1 MSDKPENAV
10 QETEPSEEI
19 TETTPMQGPQ
29 LLVGLAVGLSILS
42 GSSGLAWYFW
52 ANQEEAQRRP
62 QRAKIA
68 DVQAVRLQPTNY
80 TIHLPSQ
87 GRVQARA
94 ATGISPEVGG
104 RIQSIEPAFKEGGFF
119 TPGQKLLTLDKSDYL
134 NAVAKA
140 EGALSQLEA
149 KLALERINRAGFTNA
164 VSVAVANLEQ
174 AQVALA
180 LDKIEATSFSNALN
194 VAKANLEQARVALRL
209 QMLERNSYSNAVS
222 VAQANLKQ
230 SEATLE
236 LKRAERSAAI
246 ANLKRLGKL
255 EGASPLA
262 RKEPQV
268 AEAQADVDAKRAAL
282 EKAAKDLREKPMQM
296 EADLMAK
303 IDVAQV
309 QLTEAREN
317 LKLPA
322 QREANLQ
329 AKIKVAQV
337 QLTEAKEGLER
348 PAQLE
353 ADLRAQIKVAESELA
368 KARRDANRT
377 VVRAPMYPGRITEK
391 RVDIGQVVTA
401 GSVLATAIATD
412 FAEVRLPVSNR
423 QLAHLNI
430 PEPLVG
436 TNDTQALANQPA
448 QNRPPVELRAE
459 IGSVVH
465 RWPGHIDRAEGQF
478 DATSQQLFLIAQV
491 PEPYRKRPALR
502 AGLFVRADIIGN
514 TLNDVYKLPRHV
526 VRRGNEVALA
536 IQWHTP
542 WLYPKSATIKPKKGL
557 PNGAKPKGGKKWV
570 NPYILIRKNIS
581 ILWQDEKWI
590 ITKKLQP
597 NDVLVTTPIDYATN
611 GQELRVN
618 LQGESSSDTNPA
630 NGQLEDE

>member
-10 QETEPSEEI
+10 QETESSEEI

-29 LLVGLAVGLSILS
+29 LLVGLAVGLSILG

-68 DVQAVRLQPTNY
+68 DVQAERLQPTNY

-104 RIQSIEPAFKEGGFF
+104 RIQSIEPVFKEGGFF
-119 TPGQKLLTLDKSDYL
+119 APGQKLLTLDKSDYL

-164 VSVAVANLEQ
+164 VSVSMANLEQ

-180 LDKIEATSFSNALN
+180 LDKIEAASFSNALN

-222 VAQANLKQ
+222 LAQANLKQ
-230 SEATLE
+230 SEAGLE

-268 AEAQADVDAKRAAL
+268 AEAQADMDAKRAAL
-282 EKAAKDLREKPMQM
+282 EKAAKDLQEKPIQM

-309 QLTEAREN
+309 QLTEAMAN

-337 QLTEAKEGLER
+337 QLIEAREDLKR

-377 VVRAPMYPGRITEK
+377 IVRAPMYPGRITEK
-391 RVDIGQVVTA
+391 RVDIGQVVAA

-459 IGSVVH
+459 IGSAVH
-465 RWPGHIDRAEGQF
+465 RWPGHIDRAEGRF
-478 DATSQQLFLIAQV
+478 DAISQQLFLIAQV
-491 PEPYRKRPALR
+491 PEPYRERHPLR
-502 AGLFVRADIIGN
+502 AGLFVRADITGN
-514 TLNDVYKLPRHV
+514 TEDNVFVLKRHT

-536 IQWHTP
+536 VE
-542 WLYPKSATIKPKKGL
+542 KD
-557 PNGAKPKGGKKWV
+557 GAMV
-570 NPYILIRKNIS
+570 LQRRRVE
-581 ILWQDEKWI
+581 ILWSNERI
-590 ITKKLQP
+590 ILTRSLQSG
-597 NDVLVTTPIDYATN
+597 DVLITSPIDYATN
-611 GQELRVN
+611 GQTLRV
-618 LQGESSSDTNPA
+618 QVAGEAPPPA
-630 NGQLEDE
+630 KNNKKGKGKPSVK

>member
-1 MSDKPENAV
+1 M
-10 QETEPSEEI
+10 
-19 TETTPMQGPQ
+19 
-29 LLVGLAVGLSILS
+29 
-42 GSSGLAWYFW
+42 
-52 ANQEEAQRRP
+52 
-62 QRAKIA
+62 
-68 DVQAVRLQPTNY
+68 
-80 TIHLPSQ
+80 
-87 GRVQARA
+87 
-94 ATGISPEVGG
+94 
-104 RIQSIEPAFKEGGFF
+104 
-119 TPGQKLLTLDKSDYL
+119 
-134 NAVAKA
+134 
-140 EGALSQLEA
+140 
-149 KLALERINRAGFTNA
+149 
-164 VSVAVANLEQ
+164 
-174 AQVALA
+174 
-180 LDKIEATSFSNALN
+180 
-194 VAKANLEQARVALRL
+194 
-209 QMLERNSYSNAVS
+209 
-222 VAQANLKQ
+222 
-230 SEATLE
+230 
-236 LKRAERSAAI
+236 
-246 ANLKRLGKL
+246 
-255 EGASPLA
+255 
-262 RKEPQV
+262 
-268 AEAQADVDAKRAAL
+268 AEAQANMDAKRASL
-282 EKAAKDLREKPMQM
+282 EKAAKDLREKPTQM

-309 QLTEAREN
+309 QLTEAMAN

-337 QLTEAKEGLER
+337 QLIEAREGLKR

-353 ADLRAQIKVAESELA
+353 ADLRAQIKVAENELA

-391 RVDIGQVVTA
+391 RVDIGQVVAA

-465 RWPGHIDRAEGQF
+465 RRPDGHSDRAEGQF

-491 PEPYRKRPALR
+491 PEPYRERPALR

-514 TLNDVYKLPRHV
+514 TLNNVYKLPRHV
-526 VRRGNEVALA
+526 VRRGNEVALD
-536 IQWHTP
+536 IQRHTP
-542 WLYPKSATIKPKKGL
+542 WLYPKSAHIKPKKGH
-557 PNGAKPKGGKKWV
+557 PKGAKAKGGKKWV
-570 NPYILIRKNIS
+570 NPYILIRKDIS

-590 ITKKLQP
+590 ITNKLQP

-618 LQGESSSDTNPA
+618 LQGESSPDTNPA
-630 NGQLEDE
+630 N